1 MCIVN
6 NVYFCYWGLYVFF
19 NKCLKVVSFFFFPLE
34 GMFTDGEQNFP
45 FEHQKNHLK
54 KFFFFFLLFKCF
66 VVRHVQTRYFFTAQ
80 ITFTSAIE
88 EPKTGVSNT

>member
-54 KFFFFFLLFKCF
+54 KFFFFFCSLSALWYVTCKHDISLLRK
-66 VVRHVQTRYFFTAQ
+66 
-80 ITFTSAIE
+80 
-88 EPKTGVSNT
+88 